1 MLNDATKGI
10 ENNNVTKKVSRAPM
24 TIRITIGNGLVL
36 CTLSE
41 QHEGKRDILH
51 DTANWFK

>member
-10 ENNNVTKKVSRAPM
+10 ENNNVTKKVSRAPL
-24 TIRITIGNGLVL
+24 TLRITIGNGLVL
-36 CTLSE
+36 CTLAE